1 MVILIIPSVEIDN
14 WPTYYPSKLNKDQIK
29 EEMLA
34 H

>member
-1 MVILIIPSVEIDN
+1 MDN